1 MNGPS
6 GGMTRV
12 SVRIVDD
19 AWAGALPE
27 ARAVAEGAARAA
39 LEAHA
44 PKPRVRVEISIALGD
59 DALLTRL
66 NRDWRGVDAAT
77 NVLSFPSAGA
87 GAGAGAALRA
97 EADPGGPPV
106 VLGDV
111 VLARETIAAEAEAQR
126 KTLAEHASHLVVHGV
141 LHLLGHDHRTAETA
155 GAMEG
160 LERRILGA
168 LGIAD
173 PYAAPRPAA
182 RP

>member
-12 SVRIVDD
+12 AVRIVDG
-19 AWAGALPE
+19 AWARALPE
-27 ARAVAEGAARAA
+27 ARAVAKGAARAA
-39 LEAHA
+39 LEAHT
-44 PKPRVRVEISIALGD
+44 PKPQAPVEISIALGD
-59 DALLTRL
+59 DALLARL

-87 GAGAGAALRA
+87 GATLRGK
-97 EADPGGPPV
+97 ADPDGPPV

-111 VLARETIAAEAEAQR
+111 VLARETIAAEAEAQH

>member
-1 MNGPS
+1 MNVPS
-6 GGMTRV
+6 GPMTRV
-12 SVRIVDD
+12 SVRIVDG
-19 AWAGALPE
+19 AWARALPE
-27 ARAVAEGAARAA
+27 VRAVAEGAARAA
-39 LEAHA
+39 LESHT
-44 PKPRVRVEISIALGD
+44 PKPRARIEISIALGD

-87 GAGAGAALRA
+87 GAALRA

-111 VLARETIAAEAEAQR
+111 VLARETIAAEAEAQQ

-141 LHLLGHDHRTAETA
+141 LHLLGHDHGTAETA

-173 PYAAPRPAA
+173 PYATPRPAA